1 MRLKPIHQEEDA
13 MITRQIGQ
21 SGISVNAIGLG
32 CMGLSEFY
40 GPATETAE
48 AIALLQGAVDA
59 GVNHFDTAQLYGM
72 GANERL
78 LGEAFKDRRDRV
90 VIATKFGP
98 TRDRETGA
106 LTGVDGSEDNM
117 RAAIE
122 ESLRFLETDH
132 VDIYYLHRMDQSRPI
147 EETVGA
153 MAKLVAEG
161 KVRALGLSEASAET
175 LKRAN
180 AVHPISALQS
190 EYSLFSRDI
199 EDGPLPAVQEI
210 GATLVA
216 YSPLG
221 RGFLTGRFTR
231 ENRPQND
238 YRSGA
243 YQPRYG
249 DEAYEANL
257 ALVEEVKT
265 IAEAL
270 KASPAQVALAW
281 VLGRGEHVV
290 TIPGTT
296 KRSNL
301 DGNLGA
307 AGLTITS
314 AQIARLEG
322 LAARVKGARYPETG
336 MRNINV

>member
-1 MRLKPIHQEEDA
+1 V
-13 MITRQIGQ
+13 
-21 SGISVNAIGLG
+21 S
-32 CMGLSEFY
+32 
-40 GPATETAE
+40 
-48 AIALLQGAVDA
+48 LLQGAIEA
-59 GVNHFDTAQLYGM
+59 GVNHFDTAQMYGM

-78 LGEAFKDRRDRV
+78 LGEAFKDRRDKV

-106 LTGVDGSEDNM
+106 FTGVDASEANM
-117 RAAIE
+117 RLAVE
-122 ESLRFLETDH
+122 ESLRFLQTDH
-132 VDIYYLHRMDQSRPI
+132 IDIYYLHRMDQSRPI
-147 EETVGA
+147 EDTVGA

-175 LKRAN
+175 LKRGN

-190 EYSLFSRDI
+190 EYSIFSRDI
-199 EDGPLPAVQEI
+199 EAGPLPAVKEI

-221 RGFLTGRFTR
+221 RGLLTGRFTR
-231 ENRPQND
+231 ESGPSKD
-238 YRSGA
+238 YRSGD
-243 YQPRYG
+243 YQPRFA
-249 DEAYEANL
+249 DEVYEANVS
-257 ALVEEVKT
+257 LVDEVK
-265 IAEAL
+265 AVADAL

-281 VLGRGEHVV
+281 VLGRGEHIV

-296 KRSNL
+296 KRANL

-307 AGLTITS
+307 ADVTLS
-314 AQIARLEG
+314 VDQVQRLDA
-322 LAARVKGARYPETG
+322 LADRVQGARYPEQG

>member
-1 MRLKPIHQEEDA
+1 

-40 GPATETAE
+40 GPATETAD
-48 AIALLQGAVDA
+48 AIALLQGAVEA

-78 LGEAFKDRRDRV
+78 LGEAFKDRRDKV

-98 TRDRETGA
+98 MRDRQTGA
-106 LTGVDGSEDNM
+106 MTGIDGSEANM

-122 ESLRFLETDH
+122 ESLRFLQTDH

-147 EETVGA
+147 EEIVGA

-175 LKRAN
+175 LRRGN

-199 EDGPLPAVQEI
+199 EDGPMQAVQET

-231 ENRPQND
+231 ENRPEKD

-243 YQPRYG
+243 YQPRFG

-257 ALVEEVKT
+257 ALVDEVKA
-265 IAEAL
+265 IAGAM
-270 KASPAQVALAW
+270 KATASQVALAW
-281 VLGRGEHVV
+281 VLSRGDHIV

-296 KRSNL
+296 KMANL
-301 DGNLGA
+301 NVNLGA
-307 AGLTITS
+307 ANVTLTAGQT
-314 AQIARLEG
+314 ARLDR
-322 LAARVKGARYPETG
+322 LAEQVKGARYPEQG

>member
-1 MRLKPIHQEEDA
+1 

-40 GPATETAE
+40 GPATETSE
-48 AIALLQGAVDA
+48 AVALLQGAIEA
-59 GVNHFDTAQLYGM
+59 GVNHFDTAQMYGM

-78 LGEAFKDRRDRV
+78 LGEAFKDRRDKV

-98 TRDRETGA
+98 TRNRETGA
-106 LTGVDGSEDNM
+106 FTGVDASEANM
-117 RAAIE
+117 RVAIE
-122 ESLRFLETDH
+122 ESLRFLQTDH

-147 EETVGA
+147 EDTVAA
-153 MAKLVAEG
+153 MAKLVDEG

-180 AVHPISALQS
+180 SVHPISALQS

-199 EDGPLPAVQEI
+199 EAGPMQAVREI

-221 RGFLTGRFTR
+221 RGFLTGSFTR
-231 ENRPQND
+231 ETRPKND
-238 YRSGA
+238 YRSGP
-243 YQPRYG
+243 YQPRYA
-249 DEAYEANL
+249 DEVYESNL
-257 ALVEEVKT
+257 ALVDEVKT
-265 IAEAL
+265 IAEAI
-270 KASPAQVALAW
+270 KVTPSQVALAW
-281 VLGRGEHVV
+281 VLSRGEHII

-296 KRSNL
+296 RIANL
-301 DGNLGA
+301 QANLGA
-307 AGLTITS
+307 AEVTLS
-314 AQIARLEG
+314 AGQNARLDR
-322 LAARVKGARYPETG
+322 LAEQVKGARYPEQG

>member
-1 MRLKPIHQEEDA
+1 

-48 AIALLQGAVDA
+48 AIALLQGAIEA

-78 LGEAFKDRRDRV
+78 LGQAFKDRRDKV

-98 TRDRETGA
+98 TRNRETGA
-106 LTGVDGSEDNM
+106 VTGVDGSEANM

-122 ESLRFLETDH
+122 ESLRFLQTDH
-132 VDIYYLHRMDQSRPI
+132 VDIYYMHRMDQSRPI

-175 LKRAN
+175 IKRAN

-199 EDGPLPAVQEI
+199 EDGPMQGVQEI

-231 ENRPQND
+231 ETKPQND

-249 DEAYEANL
+249 DDVYESNL
-257 ALVEEVKT
+257 ALVEEVKA
-265 IAEAL
+265 IASAM
-270 KASPAQVALAW
+270 KVTPSQIALAW
-281 VLGRGEHVV
+281 VLSRGDHII

-296 KRSNL
+296 KMANL
-301 DGNLGA
+301 TTNLGA
-307 AGLTITS
+307 ADVTLD
-314 AQIARLEG
+314 ADQNARLDR
-322 LAARVKGARYPETG
+322 LAEQVKGARYPEQG

>member
-1 MRLKPIHQEEDA
+1 

-40 GPATETAE
+40 GPATETSE
-48 AIALLQGAVDA
+48 AVALLQGAIEE
-59 GVNHFDTAQLYGM
+59 GVNHFDTAQMYGM

-78 LGEAFKDRRDRV
+78 LGEAFKDRRDKV

-98 TRDRETGA
+98 TRNRETGA
-106 LTGVDGSEDNM
+106 FTGVDASEANM
-117 RAAIE
+117 RVAIE
-122 ESLRFLETDH
+122 ESLRFLQTDH

-147 EETVGA
+147 EDTVAA
-153 MAKLVAEG
+153 MAKLVDEG

-180 AVHPISALQS
+180 SVHPISALQS

-199 EDGPLPAVQEI
+199 EAGPMQAVREI

-221 RGFLTGRFTR
+221 RGFLTGSFTR
-231 ENRPQND
+231 ETRPKND
-238 YRSGA
+238 YRSGP

-249 DEAYEANL
+249 DDVYESNL
-257 ALVEEVKT
+257 ALVDEVKAV
-265 IAEAL
+265 AEAA
-270 KASPAQVALAW
+270 KMTPSQVALAW
-281 VLGRGEHVV
+281 VLSRGNHIVS
-290 TIPGTT
+290 IPGTT
-296 KRSNL
+296 KMANL
-301 DGNLGA
+301 KGNLGA
-307 AGLTITS
+307 ADMTLT
-314 AQIARLEG
+314 AEQIARLER
-322 LAARVKGARYPETG
+322 LAERVKGARYPEQG

>member
-1 MRLKPIHQEEDA
+1 
-13 MITRQIGQ
+13 MITRQIGH

-40 GPATETAE
+40 GPATETGE
-48 AIALLQGAVDA
+48 AIALLQGAIEA
-59 GVNHFDTAQLYGM
+59 GVNHFDTAQMYGM

-78 LGEAFKDRRDRV
+78 LGDAFKDRRSKV

-106 LTGVDGSEDNM
+106 FTGVDASEANM

-122 ESLRFLETDH
+122 ESLRFLQTDH

-147 EETVGA
+147 EDTVGA
-153 MAKLVAEG
+153 MAKLVTEG

-175 LKRAN
+175 LKRGN

-199 EDGPLPAVQEI
+199 EDGPMQAVQEI
-210 GATLVA
+210 GASLVA

-221 RGFLTGRFTR
+221 RGFLTGSFTR
-231 ENRPQND
+231 ETRPKND

-249 DEAYEANL
+249 NDAYESNL
-257 ALVEEVKT
+257 ALVDEVKT
-265 IAEAL
+265 VAAAL
-270 KASPAQVALAW
+270 KITPSQVALAW
-281 VLGRGEHVV
+281 VLSRGDHIV

-296 KRSNL
+296 KMANL
-301 DGNLGA
+301 TANLGA
-307 AGLTITS
+307 AGVTLTADQT
-314 AQIARLEG
+314 ARLDR
-322 LAARVKGARYPETG
+322 LAEQVKGARYPEQG

>member
-1 MRLKPIHQEEDA
+1 
-13 MITRQIGQ
+13 MISRQIGQ
-21 SGISVNAIGLG
+21 TGIFVNAIGLG

-40 GPATETAE
+40 GPATETAD
-48 AIALLQGAVDA
+48 AISLLQGAVEA

-78 LGEAFKDRRDRV
+78 LGEAFKDRRDKV

-98 TRDRETGA
+98 TRDRTTGA
-106 LTGVDGSEDNM
+106 FTGVDASEANM

-122 ESLRFLETDH
+122 ESLRFLQTDH
-132 VDIYYLHRMDQSRPI
+132 VDIYYLHRMDQGRPI
-147 EETVGA
+147 EDTVGA
-153 MAKLVAEG
+153 MARLVDEG

-175 LKRAN
+175 LRRGN

-199 EDGPLPAVQEI
+199 EDGPLPAVEEI

-231 ENRPQND
+231 KNRPTND

-243 YQPRYG
+243 YQPRYA
-249 DEAYEANL
+249 DDAFEANL
-257 ALVEEVKT
+257 ALVEEVKSVAGA
-265 IAEAL
+265 IKAEP
-270 KASPAQVALAW
+270 SQVALAW
-281 VLGRGEHVV
+281 VLSRSDQVV

-296 KRSNL
+296 RMANL
-301 DGNLGA
+301 RLNLGA
-307 AGLTITS
+307 ADLTLS
-314 AQIARLEG
+314 AEQTARLDR
-322 LAARVKGARYPETG
+322 LAEQVSGERYPEQG